1 MGGSSGFCTV
11 EAHWGDGKANQPAM
25 EQYKHSVSLDIE
37 KCKGCTNCLKRCPTE
52 AIRIRDGH
60 AVINSDVCIDCGEC
74 IRRCPYQAKKANFDK
89 FEDIDQSKY
98 RIALP
103 APSFYGQFSEL
114 DDVDY
119 VLQGLL
125 DIGFDDVFEVAR
137 AAEIVTEYTRRYMKR
152 KDISYPVIN
161 SACPVVVRLITLRFP
176 YLCDHVI
183 PMMPPIEVAGRMAR
197 EEALQKHPELKP
209 DDIATVFVSPC
220 PAKASYVKNGFM
232 GQKSNVDYVVSM
244 SDIYFKLIGVMKKS
258 NTPKAYSQSGMIGMS
273 WASTGGE
280 ASALFNDEYLAADGI
295 ENVIHVLDEIETGH
309 FPMLQFVELNACPG
323 GCVGGVATVENPYI
337 ARVRMQALRRYLP
350 VSQNRLD
357 KDDTD
362 MPKDMLFTHELE
374 YRPVGKI
381 DEDRSTAMQ
390 KMSEIEELAESLPAL
405 DCGSCGAP
413 TCRAFAEDVVL
424 GGRNIDECIVYMRER
439 IHEMAKHPEGE
450 QKPEGEKDDST
461 GNG

>member
-1 MGGSSGFCTV
+1 M
-11 EAHWGDGKANQPAM
+11 D
-25 EQYKHSVSLDIE
+25 QYKHSVSLDIE

-89 FEDIDQSKY
+89 FEDIDAQKY

-103 APSFYGQFSEL
+103 APSFYGQFAEL
-114 DDVDY
+114 EDVDY

-125 DIGFDDVFEVAR
+125 DIGFNEVFEVAR
-137 AAEIVTEYTRRYMKR
+137 AAEIVTEYTRRFLKR
-152 KDISYPVIN
+152 EDVRYPVIN
-161 SACPVVVRLITLRFP
+161 SACPAVVRLISLRFP

-197 EEALQKHPELKP
+197 EEALEKHPELKP
-209 DDIATVFVSPC
+209 EDIAIVFISPC

-232 GQKSNVDYVVSM
+232 EQKSNVDYVVSM

-258 NTPKAYSQSGMIGMS
+258 KLPQTASQSGMIGMS

-280 ASALFNDEYLAADGI
+280 ASALFNDKYLAADGI
-295 ENVIHVLDEIETGH
+295 ENVIRVLDEIETGH

-337 ARVRMQALRRYLP
+337 ARVRMRALRRYLP
-350 VSQNRLD
+350 VSLNRLG
-357 KDDTD
+357 KDDTEYL
-362 MPKDMLFTHELE
+362 PKDMLFKHELE
-374 YRPVGKI
+374 YRPVGKF
-381 DEDRSTAMQ
+381 DEDRALAMQ
-390 KMSEIEELAESLPAL
+390 KMSEIEALAETLPAL

-424 GGRNIDECIVYMRER
+424 GGRSVDECIVYMRER
-439 IHEMAKHPEGE
+439 IQKLAAEQEAEKQKSSESGSEGE
-450 QKPEGEKDDST
+450 TK
-461 GNG
+461 

>member
-1 MGGSSGFCTV
+1 M
-11 EAHWGDGKANQPAM
+11 D
-25 EQYKHSVSLDIE
+25 QYKHSVSLDIE

-89 FEDIDQSKY
+89 YEDIDPKKY

-103 APSFYGQFSEL
+103 APSFYGQFAEL
-114 DDVDY
+114 EDVDY

-125 DIGFDDVFEVAR
+125 DIGFNEVFEVAR

-152 KDISYPVIN
+152 EDVRYPVIN

-209 DDIATVFVSPC
+209 EDIAVVFISPC

-232 GQKSNVDYVVSM
+232 EQKSNVDYVVSM

-258 NTPKAYSQSGMIGMS
+258 KLPQTASQSGMIGMS

-280 ASALFNDEYLAADGI
+280 ASALLNDKYLAADGI
-295 ENVIHVLDEIETGH
+295 ENVIRVLDEIETGH

-350 VSQNRLD
+350 VSLNRLS
-357 KDDTD
+357 KDEPEQL
-362 MPKDMLFTHELE
+362 PKNMLFTHELE
-374 YRPVGKI
+374 YRPVGKF
-381 DEDRSTAMQ
+381 DEDRALAMQ
-390 KMSEIEELAESLPAL
+390 KMSEIEALAETLPAL

-424 GGRNIDECIVYMRER
+424 GGRSVDECIVYMRER
-439 IHEMAKHPEGE
+439 IQKLAAEQEGAQEAEPPANGGGASEGE
-450 QKPEGEKDDST
+450 TK
-461 GNG
+461 